1 MTDLL
6 ISGGTIITMDAT
18 RRVIPDGAVLVA
30 GGRIQAVGPRAEL
43 PSQAAHVIDAT
54 GKVVMPG
61 LIDSHGHAGHGL
73 IKTMGSGDSMA
84 WFNACGRI
92 YTHAS
97 PPGFWRA
104 EAKLAALE
112 RLKFGITT
120 GVSVLGGGD
129 CIMRVDAPEYGAAHC
144 EAVAQVGIR
153 DIMAVGHTRPPFP
166 KAYDGAGVSAARQ
179 YEVMAALFRD
189 WHGRGRQ
196 LLCTMM
202 PVFRGDETHRAEI
215 AEQGTAM
222 LRLAAE
228 HSALFHQDGHR
239 AGSIAVAHH
248 EFALLSPR
256 AFLSHCTDLTE
267 ADIAA
272 CAATGAHVVH
282 NPSAIA
288 AVRGFCPV
296 VRLLEAGVNVVLGSD
311 ATAPDR
317 SSDMFRH
324 MFMARRYAQRAAADD
339 NLLPPGR
346 VLEMCT
352 VDAARALNMPEIGAL
367 EGGKRADIITV
378 DMTAPHMAPANM
390 PVWRVVCFAS
400 GSDVRDVVVDGQVL
414 MRERQV
420 AHLDEAAVSA
430 EAERATEDML
440 ASSGLGALVV
450 EDAGWGRIRRGPA
463 LGA

>member
-6 ISGGTIITMDAT
+6 ITGGTVITMDGA

-43 PSQAAHVIDAT
+43 PAEAAQVIDAR

-61 LIDSHGHAGHGL
+61 LIDAHGHAGHGL
-73 IKTMGSGDSMA
+73 IKTMGSGDSQA
-84 WFNACGRI
+84 WFNACGQV

-97 PPGFWRA
+97 PPSFWRA
-104 EAKLAALE
+104 EARLAALE
-112 RLKFGITT
+112 RLMFGITT

-129 CIMRVDAPEYGAAHC
+129 CIMRVDAPEHGAAHC
-144 EAVAQVGIR
+144 EGVASIGIR
-153 DIMAVGHTRPPFP
+153 DVMAVGHTRPPFP
-166 KAYDGAGVSAARQ
+166 KAYDGAGVTAAQQ
-179 YEVMAALFRD
+179 YAVMAALFRD

-196 LLCTMM
+196 ALCTMM
-202 PVFRGDETHRAEI
+202 PVFRDDHARRAEI
-215 AEQGTAM
+215 AEQGAAM

-228 HSALFHQDGHR
+228 HDAMFHQDGHR
-239 AGSIAVAHH
+239 GGSIALAR
-248 EFALLSPR
+248 EFGLLSPR
-256 AFLSHCTDLTE
+256 AFLSHCTDLSD

-272 CAATGAHVVH
+272 CAESGAHVVH

-352 VDAARALNMPEIGAL
+352 VDAARALNMPDIGAL
-367 EGGKRADIITV
+367 EVGKRADIITV

-400 GSDVRDVVVDGQVL
+400 GADVRDVVVDGQIL
-414 MRERQV
+414 MRERV
-420 AHLDEAAVSA
+420 VPHLDVLAVAA
-430 EAERATEDML
+430 EAERETEAML
-440 ASSGLGALVV
+440 AASGLAHMVQ
-450 EDAGWGRIRRGPA
+450 EDAGWGRIRRV
-463 LGA
+463 